1 MAEFLK
7 TSEALGMKTVYPRE
21 FITDFKVI
29 HIVVSDKFYFNQ
41 NTVRSKLCKI

>member
-21 FITDFKVI
+21 FITDFKIV
-29 HIVVSDKFYFNQ
+29 HIVVSNEFYLDQ
-41 NTVRSKLCKI
+41 NTV